1 MIEVKMDKAEHAIA
15 IRRAFAE
22 RRKRKDLG
30 AELESLFLT
39 NCVNLAT
46 RIRVDIMKAI
56 ARRLTNDKE
65 LAYVAGFTSRPMMHI
80 RMAGPPT
87 MNTKPIRSFTFID
100 SVSRFGRQLSKEE
113 LETAYGRA
121 GRSFNG
127 QLQQNFVVLNER
139 DQDLLQPSQQRRP
152 AVNRADPAQASGS
165 SGSGTANA
173 KKGVKRSGD
182 GIENSKSKK

>member
-1 MIEVKMDKAEHAIA
+1 
-15 IRRAFAE
+15 
-22 RRKRKDLG
+22 
-30 AELESLFLT
+30 
-39 NCVNLAT
+39 
-46 RIRVDIMKAI
+46 
-56 ARRLTNDKE
+56 
-65 LAYVAGFTSRPMMHI
+65 
-80 RMAGPPT
+80 

-173 KKGVKRSGD
+173 KKGVKRSGN